1 MKLKR
6 WTGTERERIE
16 THRIRNERKVLEQQ
30 FIQNKDTCNLK
41 SYQVTQLKFLNY
53 EKAQLLKLNSSAFYD

>member
-53 EKAQLLKLNSSAFYD
+53 EKA

>member
-16 THRIRNERKVLEQQ
+16 THSIRNERKVLEKQ

-41 SYQVTQLKFLNY
+41 SYQVTQ
-53 EKAQLLKLNSSAFYD
+53 